1 MQRLKTIS
9 LAAAYGARTGV
20 YSISALDLLG
30 MNKNKPTF
38 SLESSAWAED
48 RLFAACDEA
57 GFGTAAGSMWIAAT
71 IWPKNSIITPAMSGI
86 KDSKKTT
93 AEQRKEAVKLIK
105 DSCQWFLWE
114 VTAEQI
120 NNGNPYWLR
129 YEAADAGLD
138 HLEPLVTCFDG
149 NVCLKNSKHR
159 NTCQV
164 KGDSVSISIA
174 AASIIAKHA
183 KDLECKELHRK
194 YPEYGFI
201 NHSGYLTEEHIKA
214 LKTFGPAPCHRSK
227 YISAHI

>member
-1 MQRLKTIS
+1 MT
-9 LAAAYGARTGV
+9 
-20 YSISALDLLG
+20 
-30 MNKNKPTF
+30 NKKPNF
-38 SLESSAWAED
+38 ELESSAWSED
-48 RLFAACDEA
+48 LFFAACDEA
-57 GFGTAAGSMWIAAT
+57 GYGCAAGSMWIAAT
-71 IWPKNSIITPAMSGI
+71 IWPKNSTIVPAMLCI

-93 AEQRKEAVKLIK
+93 AEQRESAVKLIK

-114 VTAEQI
+114 VDVNQI
-120 NNGNPYWLR
+120 NSGNPYWLR

-138 HLEPLVTCFDG
+138 ALPSLVTCFDG

-194 YPEYGFI
+194 YPEYGFA